1 MKPGARSRRWARAI
15 PGVAIVCALAAI
27 GWPAES
33 AADGGV
39 LRVLFI
45 GNSYTRFNDL
55 PRMVQDLS
63 RSVDGGPVLRTSRE
77 THGGFDLR
85 RHWRRRRTRRRIA
98 TGGWDAVVL
107 QDHSL
112 QPIRHPDRME
122 EYARRF
128 AEQASEAG
136 ARLVLFETWTRREGS
151 RAYRRYELG
160 DPAQMAEDVD
170 RVYDRLGR
178 ELHASVAP
186 VGRAWERARDELPE
200 TVLHRRD
207 GTHPMPAGTYLS
219 ACVLYRTLTGGDPR
233 LATWRPR
240 GLSAS
245 EAARIRALAAVV
257 EATVVEATGVE
268 PTGVE

>member
-1 MKPGARSRRWARAI
+1 MQ
-15 PGVAIVCALAAI
+15 
-27 GWPAES
+27 
-33 AADGGV
+33 
-39 LRVLFI
+39 RVLFI

-55 PRMVQDLS
+55 PRMVQNLS
-63 RSVDGGPVLRTSRE
+63 RSVEGGPVLRTSRE

-128 AEQASEAG
+128 AERASEAG
-136 ARLVLFETWTRREGS
+136 ARLVLFETWTRRPGS

-160 DPAQMAEDVD
+160 DPEQMAEDVD
-170 RVYDRLGR
+170 RVYGRLGR

-186 VGRAWERARDELPE
+186 VGRAWERARDELPD
-200 TVLHRRD
+200 TVLHRPD
-207 GTHPMPAGTYLS
+207 GTHPLPAGSYLS
-219 ACVLYRTLTGGDPR
+219 ACVIYRTLTGGDPR
-233 LATWRPR
+233 RASWRPR
-240 GLSAS
+240 GLSRS
-245 EAARIRALAAVV
+245 EAARIRALAAEV
-257 EATVVEATGVE
+257 E
-268 PTGVE
+268 